1 MSFEYIRENI
11 LEIREEMSQA
21 AKSAGRNPAD
31 IMLVAATKMNDADKV
46 RAAIAG
52 GVDAC
57 GENRVQEMMDKLEQN
72 AYAGKPLYF
81 IGHLQTNKVKYLI
94 GRCDLIQS
102 VDSLKLAQ
110 EISRLAVKREL
121 RQDILLEVNIG
132 GEEAKSGVSPD
143 GVEPLLEQIT
153 TLPGICVRGLM
164 TIPPNAE
171 IHGANDRYFDQM
183 RKLFVDI
190 SEKKY
195 DNVSMDYLSMG
206 MSNDFVDAIRHGA
219 NMVRVGTRIFGSR
232 NYEGGR

>member
-143 GVEPLLEQIT
+143 GVEPNK
-153 TLPGICVRGLM
+153 LP
-164 TIPPNAE
+164 
-171 IHGANDRYFDQM
+171 
-183 RKLFVDI
+183 
-190 SEKKY
+190 
-195 DNVSMDYLSMG
+195 LSREFA
-206 MSNDFVDAIRHGA
+206 SAV
-219 NMVRVGTRIFGSR
+219 
-232 NYEGGR
+232 